1 MIDFE
6 KELEGFEPIAEI
18 DDIEDEIAKD
28 DLEDVLDILKAISE
42 K

>member
-6 KELEGFEPIAEI
+6 KELESFEPIAEI